1 MCLLKKNA
9 VIFKVGNNIED
20 PIVVIQQKI
29 FTHEEPDSCV
39 PILGIYDGT
48 HYQSVFPASKKDE
61 ELTEDIVKYFP
72 EFQGNFKAFFKD
84 KTNRQKDIL
93 KCHYDGPNS
102 SYEEGPVSGQEHFKI
117 DGLRSSYAELVS
129 EQKNSA
135 VDEPNSIEEGTA
147 YEQENSKIDG
157 SYEEFASKQENS
169 EIDELISIDEVTV
182 SEHELNSIDEV
193 TVSEHEL
200 NSIDEVTVSEQ
211 ENSKIDGSYEEFAS
225 EQENSEIDELNSIQE
240 RTASEEENSKIIF
253 DAPFTEKENSE
264 IDGRNSSY
272 IESDSEKEYSEVGGP
287 KSSFEGPTSYEKNAE
302 SQENFKGFVENKHL
316 EKETM
321 LFMTMQ
327 EKNDKKLKKRMRQR
341 IRAQVICLIIVFCY
355 SGFLFGCLKNYTFL

>member
-1 MCLLKKNA
+1 MMCLLKKNA

-84 KTNRQKDIL
+84 KTNRQKDVL

-147 YEQENSKIDG
+147 Y
-157 SYEEFASKQENS
+157 
-169 EIDELISIDEVTV
+169 
-182 SEHELNSIDEV
+182 
-193 TVSEHEL
+193 
-200 NSIDEVTVSEQ
+200 EQ

-341 IRAQVICLIIVFCY
+341 IRAQLICLRIVFCY
-355 SGFLFGCLKNYTFL
+355 SGCLFGCLKNYTFL

>member
-1 MCLLKKNA
+1 M
-9 VIFKVGNNIED
+9 
-20 PIVVIQQKI
+20 
-29 FTHEEPDSCV
+29 
-39 PILGIYDGT
+39 
-48 HYQSVFPASKKDE
+48 FPASKKDE

-102 SYEEGPVSGQEHFKI
+102 SYEEGPVSGQEHSKI
-117 DGLRSSYAELVS
+117 DGLKSSYAELVS

-169 EIDELISIDEVTV
+169 EIDEL
-182 SEHELNSIDEV
+182 NSIDEG
-193 TVSEHEL
+193 TA
-200 NSIDEVTVSEQ
+200 SEQ

-341 IRAQVICLIIVFCY
+341 IRAQVFCLIIVFCY
-355 SGFLFGCLKNYTFL
+355 SGFLFGCLKKYTFL

>member
-129 EQKNSA
+129 EQK
-135 VDEPNSIEEGTA
+135 
-147 YEQENSKIDG
+147 
-157 SYEEFASKQENS
+157 
-169 EIDELISIDEVTV
+169 
-182 SEHELNSIDEV
+182 
-193 TVSEHEL
+193 
-200 NSIDEVTVSEQ
+200 
-211 ENSKIDGSYEEFAS
+211 
-225 EQENSEIDELNSIQE
+225 
-240 RTASEEENSKIIF
+240 
-253 DAPFTEKENSE
+253 
-264 IDGRNSSY
+264 
-272 IESDSEKEYSEVGGP
+272 
-287 KSSFEGPTSYEKNAE
+287 
-302 SQENFKGFVENKHL
+302 
-316 EKETM
+316 
-321 LFMTMQ
+321 
-327 EKNDKKLKKRMRQR
+327 KL
-341 IRAQVICLIIVFCY
+341 C
-355 SGFLFGCLKNYTFL
+355 S